1 MAIFKMKSNSSNT
14 VKYVLNMIMLLIAKL
29 ILLLSNV
36 EIAVYIF
43 VLIGWKIIVL
53 LHITLL

>member
-1 MAIFKMKSNSSNT
+1 MAIFKMKSNSNT
-14 VKYVLNMIMLLIAKL
+14 VKYVLNMIILLIVKL
-29 ILLLSNV
+29 ILILSNV

-53 LHITLL
+53 LFYFNF